1 MDQALRSIGSGDLSA
16 ALLLL
21 ALCAARVVPVLV
33 LAPFLGGRLVPATVK
48 VGLAVAVALLVW
60 PQALRGVAL
69 PQLGTVHVVL
79 LLAKEAFVGVAL
91 GLCAALVFMAAEAA
105 GRLIDTAR
113 GASLAESLV
122 PQSGTRASPVADL
135 YLQLAVVV
143 FLALGGHRLFL
154 AALARS
160 YEVIPVTS
168 FPSTTGLGALALAT
182 IAMTG
187 QMLFVAVGLAT
198 PVLLAAVLTDVA
210 LGLVNRVAPQLNAF
224 VLGMPA
230 KALVGAALVLVTLS
244 LVAGEVAEGGALRDT
259 ARVVEALGR

>member
-1 MDQALRSIGSGDLSA
+1 VELLRSFATGDLSG

-33 LAPFLGGRLVPATVK
+33 LAPFLGGRMVPGTVK

-60 PQALRGVAL
+60 PQALRGVTL
-69 PQLGTVHVVL
+69 PQLSTVHVAL
-79 LLAKEAFVGVAL
+79 LLGKEALVGVAL
-91 GLCAALVFMAAEAA
+91 GLCAALVFLAAEAA
-105 GRLIDTAR
+105 GQLIDLAR

-160 YEVIPVTS
+160 YEVIPLLT
-168 FPSTTGLGALALAT
+168 FPSTAGLGALAVTAIEL
-182 IAMTG
+182 TG
-187 QMLFVAVGLAT
+187 QMLLVAVGLAT
-198 PVLLAAVLTDVA
+198 PVLLAAVLTDLA
-210 LGLVNRVAPQLNAF
+210 LGLVNRAAPQLNAF

-244 LVAGEVAEGGALRDT
+244 LVAGEVAEGGVLRDT
-259 ARVVEALGR
+259 ARAVNALGQ

>member
-1 MDQALRSIGSGDLSA
+1 MELLRAFAAGDLSS

-33 LAPFLGGRLVPATVK
+33 LAPFLGGRLVPGPVK
-48 VGLAVAVALLVW
+48 VGLAVAVALIVW
-60 PQALRGVAL
+60 PQALRGVEL

-79 LLAKEAFVGVAL
+79 LLGKEALVGVAL
-91 GLCAALVFMAAEAA
+91 GLCAALVFLAAQAA
-105 GRLIDTAR
+105 GQLVDVAR
-113 GASLAESLV
+113 GASMAESLV

-160 YEVIPVTS
+160 YEVIPLLT
-168 FPSTTGLGALALAT
+168 FPSTASLGALALTA
-182 IAMTG
+182 IQLTG
-187 QMLFVAVGLAT
+187 QMLLVAVGLAT
-198 PVLLAAVLTDVA
+198 PVLLAAVLTDLA

-244 LVAGEVAEGGALRDT
+244 LVAGEVAEGGVLRDT
-259 ARVVEALGR
+259 ARAVNALGQ

>member
-1 MDQALRSIGSGDLSA
+1 MEHALRTFASGDLST

-21 ALCAARVVPVLV
+21 ALCAARVIPVLV
-33 LAPFLGGRLVPATVK
+33 LAPFLGGRLVPGTVK
-48 VGLAVAVALLVW
+48 VGLAVAIALLIW

-91 GLCAALVFMAAEAA
+91 GLCAALVFLAAEAA
-105 GRLIDTAR
+105 GQLVDVAR
-113 GASLAESLV
+113 GASMAESLV

-143 FLALGGHRLFL
+143 FLALGGHRLVL

-160 YEVIPVTS
+160 YEVVPVTT
-168 FPSTTGLGALALAT
+168 FPSAAGLGALALAT
-182 IAMTG
+182 VEMTG
-187 QMLFVAVGLAT
+187 QMLLVAVGLAT
-198 PVLLAAVLTDVA
+198 PVLLAAVLTDLA

-230 KALVGAALVLVTLS
+230 KALVGAVLVLVTLS
-244 LVAGEVAEGGALRDT
+244 LVAGEVAEGGVLRDT
-259 ARVVEALGR
+259 ARAVNALGL